1 MNNDKLK
8 FVVDSRSFD
17 GSCVT
22 TMSDGIHGDY
32 HHETLEELR
41 DREKNPYLIAVS
53 GNTVRKM
60 IRIHLQSLCAP
71 FSEITEER
79 YFDYMD
85 VLPPSAI
92 PGISF
97 SWESL
102 PVPLRRIVREF
113 IRRFVRYHGL
123 NAVTETWYYELAME
137 ELDDWKNRDPEA
149 SPQTIRKYKRLAE
162 SYQSGKI
169 AKTLKRMEG
178 KPFCTDLEEKV
189 RKYRAAVKEE
199 RKLLELIREGMGLIT
214 PGNPCIMQYGYDW
227 AYERSPDFPPIDLDC
242 QIMLAYSN
250 NDALTEN
257 MECYFNSDYRETYA
271 ITPVT
276 SMYLTPETDR
286 LFRMDDYP
294 ERLSG
299 WMERFTQC
307 INRHFKVP
315 VSL

>member
-1 MNNDKLK
+1 M
-8 FVVDSRSFD
+8 
-17 GSCVT
+17 
-22 TMSDGIHGDY
+22 
-32 HHETLEELR
+32 
-41 DREKNPYLIAVS
+41 
-53 GNTVRKM
+53 
-60 IRIHLQSLCAP
+60 
-71 FSEITEER
+71 
-79 YFDYMD
+79 
-85 VLPPSAI
+85 
-92 PGISF
+92 
-97 SWESL
+97 
-102 PVPLRRIVREF
+102 
-113 IRRFVRYHGL
+113 
-123 NAVTETWYYELAME
+123 
-137 ELDDWKNRDPEA
+137 
-149 SPQTIRKYKRLAE
+149 
-162 SYQSGKI
+162 
-169 AKTLKRMEG
+169 
-178 KPFCTDLEEKV
+178 
-189 RKYRAAVKEE
+189 
-199 RKLLELIREGMGLIT
+199 ELIREGMGLIT

-250 NDALTEN
+250 NDTLTEN